1 MDLVD
6 AKLQIEKVDYQ
17 DIYDKYNDG
26 QNLLGIK
33 Y

>member
-17 DIYDKYNDG
+17 DIYDKYYDG